1 MTDNVLAE
9 LAAGRYPLK
18 LSQLG
23 KRTEVRATPVRDTE
37 ISRWYHNRIVKR
49 KIKANGFPI
58 IGSYGTPDASGE
70 HIAVHVDVG
79 TDAGIPTDY
88 WWLTA
93 ADYYWEAYQPVEID
107 TP

>member
-1 MTDNVLAE
+1 MWVHCWGLV
-9 LAAGRYPLK
+9 AALYPACGL
-18 LSQLG
+18 QPRVPFG
-23 KRTEVRATPVRDTE
+23 KRT
-37 ISRWYHNRIVKR
+37 RW

-70 HIAVHVDVG
+70 HIAVHVDAG